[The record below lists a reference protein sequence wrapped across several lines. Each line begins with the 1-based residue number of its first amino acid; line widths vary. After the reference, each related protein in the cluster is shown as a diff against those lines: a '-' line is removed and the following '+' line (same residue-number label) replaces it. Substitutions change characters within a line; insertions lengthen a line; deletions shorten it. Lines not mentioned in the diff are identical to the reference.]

1 MEFSKEK
8 DFEEAVIALLIDR
21 GWESE
26 TINYPTK
33 EELVR
38 NWADILF
45 QNNREQDTLNDC
57 PLTDGEMQQLIEQIY
72 NLRTPWRLNDFINGK
87 SVSVRRDN
95 PEDTLHYGKEVS
107 LHIYDQNEIALGRS
121 RYQIAR
127 QPKFKTKSD
136 VLPDRRGDLM
146 LLING
151 MPVIHMEL
159 KRSGIPVSQAYN
171 QIEKYA
177 HEGVFTGL
185 FSLVQVFVAMQPK
198 ESVYFANPGPDGTF
212 NKAYYFHWADKY
224 NNPLNDWKDV
234 VTHLLNIPMAH
245 TLIGFY
251 TIADEKDNTLKVMR
265 SYQYYAATKIAD
277 KVTKKDWRDLNP
289 LGGYVWHTTGSG
301 KTLTS
306 FKSAQL
312 ISSSEDADKV
322 IFLVDRKALGKQSLD
337 DYKDFAGTRTTVQGT
352 EDGDVLLSKLKSDA
366 PENSLIVTSI
376 QKLSNIT
383 KDNEHIKTTDLEKIA
398 AKKIVI
404 IIDEAHRSTFGEM
417 LTNIKATFKY
427 AIIFGF
433 TGTPIHEVNSK
444 KSNTTTSIFGD
455 ELHRYTLADGIR
467 DKNVLGFDPYM
478 VMTYKD
484 SDLRLAVALHKSK
497 ASTVEE
503 ALADKRKAKVYN
515 RYMDRTLV
523 PMLGFCQGNRYVK
536 GIEELIPNS
545 QYTRDEHK
553 KAVLTDIKRVWKVL
567 SHNGKFHAI
576 FTTHSIPEAVAYY
589 RMAKTMVPEL
599 AITAVF
605 DPNIDN
611 EGGGTLDKEDG
622 IVEILED
629 YRKRYDMEFTIPS
642 YDKFREDVQLR
653 LAHKKPYN
661 NIRKEEQIDI
671 LIVVNQMLTG
681 YDSKWINTLYMD
693 KLMEYENLI
702 QAFSRTNRLFG
713 EDKPF
718 GVIRYYRR
726 PHLMARNI
734 EEAVKAYSGD
744 VPIGLFVDKLPKNL
758 ENMNRVF
765 GEISDL
771 FTNANIVDFA
781 TLPEEKA
788 ECAKF
793 AKLFQEFNTYLE
805 AASIQG
811 FHWGQKS
818 YLDND
823 KGVWECDVN
832 FTEEEYLTLV
842 QRYKELCSGGGG
854 GHSDDIPFDID
865 THLTEIN
872 TDAIDSDY
880 MNSRFSKYLKL
891 VMMDAADPELKEKT
905 LKELHR
911 SFARLPVEEQRY
923 ANLFLRDLHN
933 GNVVITD
940 GKSFLEYISS
950 YKESAENE
958 RITRIVHRLGVNEE
972 KLRDLLRKKVTE
984 TNIDAFGRFEDLL
997 KTVDWTQARRFF
1009 SIVDRV
1015 EIADPELKIRVDDYL
1030 RDFLLTEGHD
1040 VFEDVS
1046 DFVPT
1051 AKVEDESG
1059 GDDGD
1064 GNSDDNYDDDLSEK
1078 KTVIKVSSQRLNSW
1092 CKKSPV
1098 LSALLKSGNFIYVEG
1113 KVCLFDEKY
1122 IVRDADGNIRLSDYA
1137 KGEINKPSKIEIERN
1152 DNPIDSYGNNEGIAA
1167 KAVPS
1172 YNRAS
1177 NDKDDEGDNEC
1188 YTDKYFLQFIT
1199 DENGKLHYIKLPPEN
1214 ADKTFRYSDEVT
1226 NIEDLLKQFGLVSEI
1241 KTRMLEEIYGMEF
1254 GPSLRE
1260 LMSRRICS
1268 CSANMLYSTTGI
1280 DNKTTANMWKGKNLT
1295 IENVI
1300 SACLGIHIPFPVSNE
1315 MLSRAHLSVNPSTPP
1330 KSNSIYH
1337 QLLTVSWA
1345 TDYDDILEALKA
1357 DGYSNLIKKPKPRK
1371 RKNISSI

>member
-8 DFEEAVIALLIDR
+8 DFEAAVISLLVDR
-21 GWESE
+21 GWESK
-26 TINYPTK
+26 TLDYPT
-33 EELVR
+33 EEALIR

-57 PLTDGEMQQLIEQIY
+57 PLTDGEMQQLMEQIY

-127 QPKFKTKSD
+127 QPQFKTKSD
-136 VLPDRRGDLM
+136 ILPDRRGDLM
-146 LLING
+146 LIING

-177 HEGVFTGL
+177 HEGVFTGI

-312 ISSSEDADKV
+312 INSSEDADKV

-337 DYKDFAGTRTTVQGT
+337 DYKDFAGNRTEVQGT

-383 KDNEHIKTTDLEKIA
+383 KDNERIKTADLEKIA

-417 LTNIKATFKY
+417 LTNIKDTFKY

-444 KSNTTTSIFGD
+444 KNNTTTSIFGD

-478 VMTYKD
+478 VLTYKD
-484 SDLRLAVALHKSK
+484 RDLRLSVALHKAK
-497 ASTVEE
+497 AATVEE

-515 RYMDRTLV
+515 RYMNRSLV
-523 PMLGFCQGNRYVK
+523 PMLGFQRGNRYIK
-536 GIEELIPNS
+536 GIEELVPNS
-545 QYTRDEHK
+545 QYTRDVHK
-553 KAVLTDIKRVWKVL
+553 KAVLTDIKREWKVL
-567 SHNGKFHAI
+567 SQNGKFHAI
-576 FTTHSIPEAVAYY
+576 FATHSIPEAVAYY
-589 RMAKTMVPEL
+589 RMAKIMLPEL

-611 EGGGTLDKEDG
+611 EGGGTLEKEDG

-629 YRKRYDMEFTIPS
+629 YRKRYKAEFTIPS

-661 NIRKEEQIDI
+661 NIKKEEQIDI

-726 PHLMARNI
+726 PYLMTRNI

-765 GEISDL
+765 DEMRDL
-771 FTNANIVDFA
+771 FEGAGIADFA
-781 TLPEEKA
+781 ALPEEKA

-811 FHWGQKS
+811 FHWGQQS
-818 YLDND
+818 YLGKDE
-823 KGVWECDVN
+823 GEWQYDVN

-842 QRYKELCSGGGG
+842 QRYKELCSGGRGG
-854 GHSDDIPFDID
+854 RGDDVPFDID
-865 THLTEIN
+865 THLIAIP

-891 VMMDAADPELKEKT
+891 VMMDEADAKQMEKT
-905 LKELHR
+905 LKELHK
-911 SFARLPVEEQRY
+911 SFARLPAEEQKY
-923 ANLFLRDLHN
+923 ANIFLRDLHN

-940 GKSFLEYISS
+940 GKSFLEYISN

-958 RITRIVHRLGVNEE
+958 RITRIVRRLGIDEE
-972 KLRDLLRKKVTE
+972 KLRNLLRKKVTE

-997 KTVDWTQARRFF
+997 KTVDWLKARRFF
-1009 SIVDRV
+1009 SIVDRA
-1015 EIADPELKIRVDDYL
+1015 EIAEPELKIRVDDYL

-1040 VFEDVS
+1040 AFENVS
-1046 DFVPT
+1046 DFLPT
-1051 AKVEDESG
+1051 AKVENESI

-1064 GNSDDNYDDDLSEK
+1064 GDSDDNCDDDLSEK
-1078 KTVIKVSSQRLNSW
+1078 KTVIKISSQKLNSW

-1098 LSALLKSGNFIYVEG
+1098 LSDLMKSGNFVYVEG

-1122 IVRDADGNIRLSDYA
+1122 VVRDADGNIRLSDYA
-1137 KGEINKPSKIEIERN
+1137 KGKINKPTGGDRN
-1152 DNPIDSYGNNEGIAA
+1152 DSSIDIYDDNDEIAA
-1167 KAVPS
+1167 NDIPRH
-1172 YNRAS
+1172 NRGS
-1177 NDKDDEGDNEC
+1177 DDKDDKGDNEC

-1214 ADKTFRYSDEVT
+1214 ADKTFRYSDKVT
-1226 NIEDLLKQFGLVSEI
+1226 NMEGVLRQYGLVSEI
-1241 KTRMLEEIYGMEF
+1241 KTRMLEEIYGLEF

-1300 SACLGIHIPFPVSNE
+1300 SACLGIHIPFAVSDA
-1315 MLSRAHLSVNPSTPP
+1315 MLSRAHLSVNPSMPP
-1330 KSNSIYH
+1330 ESNSIYH

-1345 TDYDDILEALKA
+1345 TDYDDILEDLKA
-1357 DGYSNLIKKPKPRK
+1357 DGHSSLIKNPKPRK
-1371 RKNISSI
+1371 RK

>member
-8 DFEEAVIALLIDR
+8 DFEKAVISLLVDR
-21 GWESE
+21 GWEPE
-26 TINYPTK
+26 TIDYPTE
-33 EELVR
+33 EELLQ

-45 QNNREQDTLNDC
+45 QNNREQDSLNDC
-57 PLTDGEMQQLIEQIY
+57 PLTEGEMQQLMEQIY
-72 NLRTPWRLNDFINGK
+72 TLRTPWRLNDFINGK

-95 PEDTLHYGKEVS
+95 PNDALHYGKEIS

-127 QPKFKTKSD
+127 QPKFKTKSY

-159 KRSGIPVSQAYN
+159 KKSGIHVSQAYN

-177 HEGVFTGL
+177 EEGVFTGL

-198 ESVYFANPGPDGTF
+198 ESVYFANPGPGEDGKYKF
-212 NKAYYFHWADKY
+212 NKAYYFHWADID

-289 LGGYVWHTTGSG
+289 LGGYIWHTTGSG

-312 ISSSEDADKV
+312 INSSGDADKV

-337 DYKDFAGTRTTVQGT
+337 DYTDFAGHRVVVQGT
-352 EDGDVLLSKLKSDA
+352 EDGDALMAVLKSNETKD
-366 PENSLIVTSI
+366 SLIVTSI

-383 KDNEHIKTTDLEKIA
+383 KDNERIKTADLEKIV

-417 LTNIKATFKY
+417 LTNIKDTFKY

-433 TGTPIHEVNSK
+433 TGTPIHDVNSK
-444 KSNTTTSIFGD
+444 KNNTTTSIFGD

-478 VMTYKD
+478 VMTYRD
-484 SDLRLAVALHKSK
+484 SDLRLAVALHKAK
-497 ASTVEE
+497 AATVEE

-515 RYMDRTLV
+515 RYMNRSLV
-523 PMLGFCQGNRYVK
+523 PMLGFRRGNRYVK
-536 GIEELIPNS
+536 GIEELVPNS

-553 KAVLTDIKRVWKVL
+553 KAVLTDIKNQWKVL
-567 SHNGKFHAI
+567 SHNGKFHSI
-576 FTTHSIPEAVAYY
+576 FATHSIPEAVAYY
-589 RMAKTMVPEL
+589 RMAKTMLPEL

-611 EGGGTLDKEDG
+611 DGGGTLEKEDG

-629 YRKRYDMEFTIPS
+629 YKERYDAEFTIPS

-661 NIRKEEQIDI
+661 GIKREQQIDI

-744 VPIGLFVDKLPKNL
+744 VPVGLFVDKLPKNL

-765 GEISDL
+765 GEIREL
-771 FTNANIVDFA
+771 FRNANIDDFA
-781 TLPEEKA
+781 SLPEEKT

-793 AKLFQEFNTYLE
+793 AKLFQEFNTFLE

-811 FHWGQKS
+811 FHWGQPT
-818 YLDND
+818 YLFEESEGE
-823 KGVWECDVN
+823 KEIKIL
-832 FTEEEYLTLV
+832 FTEEEFLTLA

-854 GHSDDIPFDID
+854 GRADDVPFDID

-891 VMMDAADPELKEKT
+891 VMDEADAKLREKT
-905 LKELHR
+905 LKELHK
-911 SFARLPVEEQRY
+911 SFARLPVEEQKY
-923 ANLFLRDLHN
+923 ANLFLRDFHN
-933 GNVVITD
+933 GNIVITD
-940 GKSFLEYISS
+940 GKSFLEYISE

-958 RITRIVHRLGVNEE
+958 RITRIVRRIGVNET
-972 KLRDLLRKKVTE
+972 KLRNLLKKKVTE
-984 TNIDAFGRFEDLL
+984 ANIDDFGRFDDLV
-997 KTVDWTQARRFF
+997 KTVDWIKARRFF
-1009 SIVDRV
+1009 SIVDRA
-1015 EIADPELKIRVDDYL
+1015 EIGEPELKIRVDEYL

-1040 VFEDVS
+1040 AFEDVS
-1046 DFVPT
+1046 DFVPSH
-1051 AKVEDESG
+1051 VSEIGDYESG
-1059 GDDGD
+1059 GNGGD
-1064 GNSDDNYDDDLSEK
+1064 GNSGSHDDDEPKEK
-1078 KTVIKVSSQRLNSW
+1078 RTLVKVSHKQLNEW
-1092 CKKSPV
+1092 CKKSP
-1098 LSALLKSGNFIYVEG
+1098 ALATLMQSGNFVFAEG
-1113 KVCLFDEKY
+1113 KVCPFDDKY
-1122 IVRDADGNIRLSDYA
+1122 IVRDESGNIRLSDYA
-1137 KGEINKPSKIEIERN
+1137 KGKDTQSVNSVLGKINYFFNHLSDLAMPAMADE
-1152 DNPIDSYGNNEGIAA
+1152 DDSE
-1167 KAVPS
+1167 
-1172 YNRAS
+1172 
-1177 NDKDDEGDNEC
+1177 DDVVEDR
-1188 YTDKYFLQFIT
+1188 TDKYFLQFVT
-1199 DENGKLHYIKLPPEN
+1199 DENGKLHYVKLPPAK
-1214 ADKTFRYSDEVT
+1214 ADMTFRYSDKIT
-1226 NIEDLLKQFGLVSEI
+1226 NIDDILKRFGLVSEI
-1241 KTRMLEEIYGMEF
+1241 KARMLEEIYGLEF

-1260 LMSRRICS
+1260 LMSRRICN
-1268 CSANMLYSTTGI
+1268 CSAGLLRSITGI
-1280 DNKTTANMWKGKNLT
+1280 DNNTTELMWRGKSLK
-1295 IENVI
+1295 IKNVI
-1300 SACLGIHIPFPVSNE
+1300 SACLGIHIPYPVSSE
-1315 MLSRAHLSVNPSTPP
+1315 LLSRASMSVNPSSPP
-1330 KSNSIYH
+1330 ESNSIYH

-1345 TDYDDILEALKA
+1345 TDYDDILEDLKA
-1357 DGYSNLIKKPKPRK
+1357 DGHSDLLKSPGTGK
-1371 RKNISSI
+1371 RKKKSAI

>member
-8 DFEEAVIALLIDR
+8 DFEEAVISLLADR

-26 TINYPTK
+26 TIDYPTE
-33 EELVR
+33 EELLQ

-45 QNNREQDTLNDC
+45 QNNREQDSLNDC
-57 PLTDGEMQQLIEQIY
+57 PLTEGEMQQLMEQIY

-95 PEDTLHYGKEVS
+95 PNDTLHFGKEIS

-127 QPKFKTKSD
+127 QPKFKTKSY

-198 ESVYFANPGPDGTF
+198 ESVYFANPGPGEDGKYKF

-224 NNPLNDWKDV
+224 NNPLNYWKDV

-289 LGGYVWHTTGSG
+289 LGGYIWHTTGSG

-312 ISSSEDADKV
+312 INSSGDADKV

-337 DYKDFAGTRTTVQGT
+337 DYKDFAGNRTVVQGT
-352 EDGDVLLSKLKSDA
+352 EDGDILLAKLKSDD

-383 KDNEHIKTTDLEKIA
+383 KDNENIKTADLEKIV

-417 LTNIKATFKY
+417 LTNIKDTFKY

-433 TGTPIHEVNSK
+433 TGTPIHDVNSK
-444 KSNTTTSIFGD
+444 KNNTTTSIFGD

-484 SDLRLAVALHKSK
+484 SDLRLAVALHKAK
-497 ASTVEE
+497 AATVEE
-503 ALADKRKAKVYN
+503 ALADKNKAKMYN
-515 RYMDRTLV
+515 HYMNRSLV
-523 PMLGFCQGNRYVK
+523 PMLGIQRRNRYIK
-536 GIEELIPNS
+536 GIEELVPNS

-553 KAVLTDIKRVWKVL
+553 QAVLTDIKNQWQVL

-576 FTTHSIPEAVAYY
+576 FATHSIPEAVAYY
-589 RMAKTMVPEL
+589 RMAKTMLPEL

-611 EGGGTLDKEDG
+611 DGGGTLDKEDG

-629 YRKRYDMEFTIPS
+629 YKERYDAEFTISS

-661 NIRKEEQIDI
+661 GIKKEQQIDL

-758 ENMNRVF
+758 KNMNRVF
-765 GEISDL
+765 DEICEL
-771 FTNANIVDFA
+771 FASANIVDFA
-781 TLPEEKA
+781 SLPEEKA

-811 FHWGQKS
+811 FHWEQKS
-818 YLDND
+818 YEDND
-823 KGVWECDVN
+823 KGEWQLDVN
-832 FTEEEYLTLV
+832 FTEEEYLTLA

-854 GHSDDIPFDID
+854 GHSEDVPFDID

-891 VMMDAADPELKEKT
+891 VMSNADTKLKEKT
-905 LKELHR
+905 LRELHK
-911 SFARLPVEEQRY
+911 SFARLPVEEQKY

-933 GNVVITD
+933 DNVAIID
-940 GKSFLEYISS
+940 GKTFIEYISS
-950 YKESAENE
+950 YKETAENE
-958 RITRIVHRLGVNEE
+958 RITRIVRRLGVDEA
-972 KLRDLLRKKVTE
+972 KLRDLLKKKVTE
-984 TNIDAFGRFEDLL
+984 ANIDDFGRFDDLV
-997 KTVDWTQARRFF
+997 KTVDWIKAGRFF
-1009 SIVDRV
+1009 SIVDRA
-1015 EIADPELKIRVDDYL
+1015 EIGEPELKIRVDDYL

-1040 VFEDVS
+1040 AFEDVS
-1046 DFVPT
+1046 DFVPSHIS
-1051 AKVEDESG
+1051 EG
-1059 GDDGD
+1059 NGGD
-1064 GNSDDNYDDDLSEK
+1064 GNSDSHNDDEPKEK
-1078 KTVIKVSSQRLNSW
+1078 KTLVKVSHKQLNEW
-1092 CKKSPV
+1092 CKKSP
-1098 LSALLKSGNFIYVEG
+1098 ALATIMQSGNFVFAEG
-1113 KVCLFDEKY
+1113 KVCPFDDKY
-1122 IVRDADGNIRLSDYA
+1122 IVRDKNGNIRLSDYA
-1137 KGEINKPSKIEIERN
+1137 KGKDTKSSGSVLGKLDKFVNRIYDFAMPA
-1152 DNPIDSYGNNEGIAA
+1152 DAVDDDSECEG
-1167 KAVPS
+1167 S
-1172 YNRAS
+1172 
-1177 NDKDDEGDNEC
+1177 
-1188 YTDKYFLQFIT
+1188 TDKYFLQFIT
-1199 DENGKLHYIKLPPEN
+1199 DENGKLHYVKLPPEK
-1214 ADKTFRYSDEVT
+1214 ADMTFRYSDKIT
-1226 NIEDLLKQFGLVSEI
+1226 NIDDILKRFGLVSEI
-1241 KTRMLEEIYGMEF
+1241 KTRMLEEIYGLEF

-1260 LMSRRICS
+1260 LMSRRICD
-1268 CSANMLYSTTGI
+1268 CSAGLLRSITGI
-1280 DNKTTANMWKGKNLT
+1280 DNNTTEQMWRGKSLRIKN
-1295 IENVI
+1295 II
-1300 SACLGIHIPFPVSNE
+1300 SACLGIHIPYPVSSE
-1315 MLSRAHLSVNPSTPP
+1315 LLSRASMSVNPSGPP
-1330 KSNSIYH
+1330 ESNSIYH

-1345 TDYDDILEALKA
+1345 TDYDDILEDLKA
-1357 DGYSNLIKKPKPRK
+1357 DGHSDLIKSPGTGK
-1371 RKNISSI
+1371 RKKKSAV